1 MLGQDSSA
9 AAPILSGSSRYSMS
23 SANCR
28 MVRPGWREEAPDPRA
43 VDGDDTDAADRRK
56 APKAVVPKAGEED
69 NGYAIRRS
77 IFCVGEVTAAWES
90 QNALSKVH
98 EDDRKA
104 RSCGP
109 SGPSARVCVG
119 SRKG

>member
-1 MLGQDSSA
+1 
-9 AAPILSGSSRYSMS
+9 
-23 SANCR
+23 
-28 MVRPGWREEAPDPRA
+28 MVRPGWREEAPIPGRSMA
-43 VDGDDTDAADRRK
+43 TIRMLPTGGKT
-56 APKAVVPKAGEED
+56 PKAVVPKAGEED

>member
-28 MVRPGWREEAPDPRA
+28 MVRPGWREEAPIPGRSMA
-43 VDGDDTDAADRRK
+43 TIRMLPTGGK
-56 APKAVVPKAGEED
+56 HPKRSCPKPAKKTMGMPS
-69 NGYAIRRS
+69 GGS